1 MAAAPCFAKIWSG
14 PRDSHNKLSRRW
26 QSGAQQGIICLHK
39 MDHRAPS
46 KQAQV
51 PRVLQPAT
59 PYKDR
64 SVTPKVNRRTKI
76 VATIGPGSES
86 EPMLAKLIDAGVNV
100 FRLNFSHGSAEHHAE
115 VARRI
120 RKQAA
125 SAGKYVGILADLQG
139 PKIRISSFRD
149 GAVELTRGARFQLD
163 LALGD
168 DEGTAQAVGLDY
180 PELCTSV
187 SAGDTL
193 LLDDGRLRLSVDD
206 VGAGTVDCTV
216 VVGGKLGSRKGI
228 NRLGGG
234 LAAPAL
240 TTKDIADIDSLAQVK
255 PDFVAVSFVSSANDI
270 FQTRDLLQQ
279 HQLSPA
285 IIAKIERAE
294 VVADQ
299 DALNRILEAGFGIM
313 VARGDL
319 GVEVG
324 DAQLIGIQK
333 DLISRARKS
342 DRIVITATQMME
354 SMISSPMPTRA
365 EVFDVANAVLDG
377 TDAVMLS
384 AETAVGSFPEEV
396 VKAMAEAA
404 LGAERHPVARTSRY
418 RLDKQFASAQ
428 ETIAMSAIYAANHYA
443 NVRGI
448 ACLTESGTT
457 PLLMSR
463 LSSGLPIFALSNRS
477 ETLQKLC
484 LCRGVVPLY
493 FDADAIEQ
501 GAIEALAIEF
511 LQGEG
516 YLQQGDSILLTRGSV
531 MGSPGATNI
540 MKILPVA

>member
-1 MAAAPCFAKIWSG
+1 MT
-14 PRDSHNKLSRRW
+14 L
-26 QSGAQQGIICLHK
+26 
-39 MDHRAPS
+39 
-46 KQAQV
+46 
-51 PRVLQPAT
+51 
-59 PYKDR
+59 
-64 SVTPKVNRRTKI
+64 KVNRRTKI

-86 EPMLAKLIDAGVNV
+86 EPMLAKLISAGVNV

-125 SAGKYVGILADLQG
+125 AADRYVGILADLQG
-139 PKIRISSFRD
+139 PKIRISSFREEY
-149 GAVELTRGARFQLD
+149 VELQQGDRFSLD
-163 LALGD
+163 LSLG
-168 DEGTAQAVGLDY
+168 EGEGNARAVGLDY
-180 PELCTSV
+180 PELCDSV
-187 SAGDTL
+187 SSGDTL
-193 LLDDGRLRLSVDD
+193 LLDDGRLRL
-206 VGAGTVDCTV
+206 TVDEVREGVVECTV
-216 VVGGKLGSRKGI
+216 VVGGKLSSRKGI

-240 TTKDIADIDSLAQVK
+240 TSKDIADIDSLSQVQ
-255 PDFVAVSFVSSANDI
+255 PDFVAVSFVSSAADI
-270 FQTRDLLQQ
+270 FQTRDLLLQ

-299 DALNRILEAGFGIM
+299 DTLDSIIEASFGIM

-333 DLISRARKS
+333 DLISRARKR
-342 DRIVITATQMME
+342 DRVVITATQMME
-354 SMISSPMPTRA
+354 SMINSPMPTRA

-384 AETAVGSFPEEV
+384 AETAVGKFPEEV
-396 VKAMAEAA
+396 VKAMSEAA

-418 RLDKQFASAQ
+418 RLDKQFSSAQ
-428 ETIAMSAIYAANHYA
+428 EAIAMSAIYAANHYS

-463 LSSGLPIFALSNRS
+463 LSSGLPIFALSNQS
-477 ETLQKLC
+477 ATLQKLC
-484 LCRGVVPLY
+484 LCRGVIPLY
-493 FDADAIEQ
+493 FDADAYDQDDIEVC
-501 GAIEALAIEF
+501 AIEF
-511 LQGEG
+511 LQAEG
-516 YLQQGDSILLTRGSV
+516 FLQSGDSILLTHGVV

-540 MKILPVA
+540 LKILPVV